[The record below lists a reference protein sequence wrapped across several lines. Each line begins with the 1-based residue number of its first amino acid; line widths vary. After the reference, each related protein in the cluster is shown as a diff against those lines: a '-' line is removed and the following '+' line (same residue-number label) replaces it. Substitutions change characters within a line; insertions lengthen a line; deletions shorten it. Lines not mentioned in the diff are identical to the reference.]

1 MLPSKKTIIFDIPG
15 ILSKIGIEEK
25 QKTAELGCGNFGFF
39 VFPLAEKVGREGK
52 VYAVDILKPT
62 LEEINKVS
70 KTNGLKQ
77 IETIWS
83 NLEIFNGTKI
93 PSTSLDRALLINVLH
108 ESEKKVEII
117 REAVR
122 LIKHGGRLL
131 IIEWSE
137 NDAPIGPA
145 PERRVKL
152 QSLKDAL
159 PRLGLSLKEEFI
171 AGPYH
176 YGLVLNKL

>member
-83 NLEIFNGTKI
+83 KNPQHF
-93 PSTSLDRALLINVLH
+93 SR
-108 ESEKKVEII
+108 
-117 REAVR
+117 
-122 LIKHGGRLL
+122 
-131 IIEWSE
+131 
-137 NDAPIGPA
+137 
-145 PERRVKL
+145 
-152 QSLKDAL
+152 
-159 PRLGLSLKEEFI
+159 
-171 AGPYH
+171 
-176 YGLVLNKL
+176 